1 MSPAVILLLV
11 VAVGAAVFFLRKSSA
26 PSVVERTPEKIEGP
40 KQHFLV
46 GKGGTLDGKSWHI
59 GNRMVTIGRAPS
71 NYVQLN
77 SPDVSRMAAQIDI
90 KSGTPKVIDMNSA
103 SGILVNGT
111 PVPSSELTDGDTVTI
126 GGQEF
131 RYHLDGNVQDNAA
144 FGAKAAGKEVAAR
157 TMDASTDIVLRA
169 QAAYALHKGDEE
181 AAAKETG
188 VSVEELRELLGQL
201 DV

>member
-1 MSPAVILLLV
+1 M
-11 VAVGAAVFFLRKSSA
+11 
-26 PSVVERTPEKIEGP
+26 
-40 KQHFLV
+40 
-46 GKGGTLDGKSWHI
+46 
-59 GNRMVTIGRAPS
+59 
-71 NYVQLN
+71 QLN
-77 SPDVSRMAAQIDI
+77 SPDVSRMAAQIDS

-111 PVPSSELTDGDTVTI
+111 SVPSSELTDGDTVTI

-131 RYHLDGNVQDNAA
+131 TYHLDGNFQDNAA
-144 FGAKAAGKEVAAR
+144 FGAKAAGKEVAAK
-157 TMDASTDIVLRA
+157 TMDASTNIVLQA

-201 DV
+201 DA